1 MPLVFRQW
9 AIDKVEGLSSAAEEA
24 RDSMFK
30 YIERVGKVARRQ
42 VERREASM
50 AAAAAIL

>member
-1 MPLVFRQW
+1 VGLARPDEDGKILGHLSRLNRLDADPL
-9 AIDKVEGLSSAAEEA
+9 
-24 RDSMFK
+24 
-30 YIERVGKVARRQ
+30 ERVGKVARRQ